1 MQSFDDIL
9 NKVEELNKKYS
20 KLCEMLTYEEVF
32 LDKKLCLNIEKQKQN
47 LQPLAE
53 KFEEYLQ
60 KNKTL
65 QEINSLQNQEEKSL
79 FEEEIKD
86 INKEIDCLRND
97 IKKLYIDLN
106 AKNQNII
113 VEITKTKDE
122 LSNKLF
128 EDLILSYANFCK
140 NNDLSCDI
148 KKENSSLQLNISGF
162 NAKVYFEEEIGQ
174 VKAVDQEKL
183 GFCSIFIFDVTS
195 LQEIVFCEEDVKITT
210 CRSSGAG
217 GQHINTT
224 DSSIKATHIPTNI
237 TAVSQDERS
246 QFQNKQKAIER
257 LKQKVLDMAKKQKEE
272 VLLKQKKEQIKEIKT
287 KAIVREIN
295 YQTQKVK
302 SKNQEVLLS
311 DFLNGKI
318 L

>member
-217 GQHINTT
+217 GQYINTT